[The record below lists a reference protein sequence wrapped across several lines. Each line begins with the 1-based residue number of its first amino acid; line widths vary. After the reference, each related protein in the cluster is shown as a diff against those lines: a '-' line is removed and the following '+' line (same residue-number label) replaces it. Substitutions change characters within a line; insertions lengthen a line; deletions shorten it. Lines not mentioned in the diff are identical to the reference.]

1 MVALES
7 VIFSLHMTECHN
19 IQNAMDAAVYSLR
32 QRGIYEYN
40 PSQAQIIQT
49 ARVLSAYH
57 GIFIV
62 AQIFQLILLCDAMF
76 HKNTIQILAIVAF
89 NCAMVA
95 YAGVQVK
102 QASDIL
108 VRTSDD
114 SLPNMILTYFARA
127 PDPTPYHASQPYE
140 IVVLSLMVVFASGF
154 AFIAYRLYK
163 EFGWTIYKKIGAD
176 LAMRDM
182 YKIYQIFIMI
192 LKFDIFFQLGFSAQ
206 FLSVVVMQQGG
217 YHVTTEFTLSKE
229 DVTGILATH
238 LILSTGAT
246 IILPFL
252 AWFGLKRESKI
263 SMSCF
268 IVGGLA
274 ALVYNIMKLNQVK
287 PDGVERGLVGEIIK
301 RFENKG
307 FQLLALE
314 LKKPSEEHLKEHY
327 ADLST
332 KPFFGGLIKYMTSG
346 PVVAMVW
353 QGKGVVKAGRVLLGE
368 TNPLASLPG
377 TIRGDFALDVGRN
390 ICHGSDSVDNAEK
403 EIKLWFPNGVI
414 THTRVVEKLIY
425 E

>member
-1 MVALES
+1 MISKLAGDSAWSKYSLVWSGIQALIMVALES

-274 ALVYNIMKLNQVK
+274 ALVYNIMKLNQVISNGQQRFPGSMK
-287 PDGVERGLVGEIIK
+287 FLTFFLIVNIVLGMATMYLAWACMRNFNHGLNAHIGKVSGTNIYPMESV
-301 RFENKG
+301 NG
-307 FQLLALE
+307 
-314 LKKPSEEHLKEHY
+314 
-327 ADLST
+327 ST
-332 KPFFGGLIKYMTSG
+332 KRWSI
-346 PVVAMVW
+346 
-353 QGKGVVKAGRVLLGE
+353 E
-368 TNPLASLPG
+368 
-377 TIRGDFALDVGRN
+377 
-390 ICHGSDSVDNAEK
+390 
-403 EIKLWFPNGVI
+403 
-414 THTRVVEKLIY
+414 
-425 E
+425 